1 MAAFPGIIALG
12 MMLII
17 TNDGIDLAAGSLVG
31 FSSVVCAMLG
41 HPGQT
46 LLIVPIFMAPLTG
59 LLSGLIT
66 GFLVTVPKIPP
77 FIATLGM
84 LSVTKGTA
92 MIISH
97 GLPIGDIRPE
107 IVYLGSARIAGFLPV
122 PILIFIILIIVT
134 HVLMSR
140 TKLGKKIYA
149 IGGNEQAARV
159 CGVNVR
165 NVRILVY
172 MIEGFLVAV
181 SGILL
186 TGRIASG
193 AAINGTGYELDAI
206 AACVIGG
213 VSMSGGSGRVMGVI
227 FGVFI
232 MGVLQNGLDL
242 MGVDPNLQQVF
253 KGAIIIA
260 AVVVDNV
267 RKTSKD

>member
-1 MAAFPGIIALG
+1 M
-12 MMLII
+12 
-17 TNDGIDLAAGSLVG
+17 
-31 FSSVVCAMLG
+31 
-41 HPGQT
+41 
-46 LLIVPIFMAPLTG
+46 
-59 LLSGLIT
+59 
-66 GFLVTVPKIPP
+66 
-77 FIATLGM
+77 
-84 LSVTKGTA
+84 
-92 MIISH
+92 
-97 GLPIGDIRPE
+97 
-107 IVYLGSARIAGFLPV
+107 GSARIAGFLPV
-122 PILIFIILIIVT
+122 PILIFIILIVVT
-134 HVLMSR
+134 HVLMSQ

-206 AACVIGG
+206 ASCVIGG
-213 VSMSGGSGRVMGVI
+213 VSMSGGSGSVVGVI

-253 KGAIIIA
+253 KGAIIIT

-267 RKTSKD
+267 RKTPKD